1 MFHVKQIMK
10 KSENKTGYQILAG
23 AGFIQTLVFFSELG
37 MRYENIGSYTGAFL
51 GIMLGILGIAGI
63 HRETLS
69 RTGQIL
75 FSIAKP
81 IGLVIGGILLVTFG
95 FMIFAI
101 PKTQPAEDATVIILG
116 CGVNSDGSPSAIM
129 QERVNAGLKYLE
141 SHPDVPVIVSGG
153 QLGGAPISEAES
165 MKQCLIEQGIEE
177 NRIYI
182 EDQSRTTA
190 ENLRFSTMVIKENR
204 LSQNVAVVTSEFHL
218 ARACLY
224 AKRNGLNPAPVKAVT
239 PWYALP
245 SYALREVYAVFD
257 AFVIHRR

>member
-69 RTGQIL
+69 HTGQIL

-81 IGLVIGGILLVTFG
+81 IGLVIGGIVLVTFG

-101 PKTQPAEDATVIILG
+101 PKTQPAKDATVIILG

-141 SHPDVPVIVSGG
+141 SHPDEPVIVSGG

-165 MKQCLIEQGIEE
+165 MRQSLIDHGIEE

>member
-10 KSENKTGYQILAG
+10 KSENKTGFQILAG

-37 MRYENIGSYTGAFL
+37 MRYENIGTYTGAFL
-51 GIMLGILGIAGI
+51 GILLGMLGIAGI

-69 RTGQIL
+69 RTGQLL

-177 NRIYI
+177 SRIYI

-190 ENLRFSTMVIKENR
+190 ENLRFSTIVIKENQ
-204 LSQNVAVVTSEFHL
+204 LNQNVAVVTSDFHL

-224 AKRNGLNPAPVKAVT
+224 AKRNGLNPAPIRAYT

-257 AFVIHRR
+257 AFVLHRR